1 MKNILILILF
11 LATLLGAGVIIY
23 QKHKTIEG
31 LEDKVAIIDKDLQAL
46 EVSADSLQTQLL
58 IAYDLIKN
66 LDESNIKLRL
76 TLRDE
81 RKKSAARV
89 QLVRDAT
96 VEQHLELFSAYTD

>member
-1 MKNILILILF
+1 VATINKNI
-11 LATLLGAGVIIY
+11 
-23 QKHKTIEG
+23 
-31 LEDKVAIIDKDLQAL
+31 DKLSVEK
-46 EVSADSLQTQLL
+46 DSLTTQLM
-58 IAYDLIKN
+58 ISYDLIKN

-96 VEQHLELFSAYTD
+96 IEQHIDIFTRRTDK